1 MATLLVAG
9 CGRFGKKARANDLTH
24 QTAVA
29 YLQDMGV
36 TTTLFPHDLPAF
48 QGGSQVADA
57 IPDPG
62 AAGSVVDAVVFY
74 LRTLRA
80 PPRRNVA
87 NGDVVAGERTFGD
100 IGCASCHAPTL
111 RTGRSSLAPL
121 NNVEFHPF
129 TDLLLHDMGAEL
141 DDGYTE
147 GNATSAEWRTAP
159 LWGIGIAERA
169 QGGTAF
175 FLHDGSRAHAARSHS
190 LSWR

>member
-1 MATLLVAG
+1 V
-9 CGRFGKKARANDLTH
+9 
-24 QTAVA
+24 
-29 YLQDMGV
+29 
-36 TTTLFPHDLPAF
+36 F

-57 IPDPG
+57 IPDPE
-62 AAGSVVDAVVFY
+62 AAGSVVDAAVFY